1 MKFSKIIPRN
11 SCTVTSKEKLLVDF
25 QGSMSHSFNNLRS
38 AIKTFYLSLI
48 LQEIDGKAL
57 LSLSPEILMKGMN
70 LKLGPAVKLYNHI
83 VNLRAA
89 LSL

>member
-1 MKFSKIIPRN
+1 M
-11 SCTVTSKEKLLVDF
+11 
-25 QGSMSHSFNNLRS
+25 
-38 AIKTFYLSLI
+38 KTFYFSLV